1 MLKTF
6 VNFQRT
12 NGEGQVT
19 NTAEIE
25 AWNLKDVTSRNYI
38 FATLTK
44 PMKESL
50 YSCGTAADMWTKLNN
65 QYQLRAA
72 DNLHLLWQSFY
83 DFSHLSGDD
92 MTTHLQK
99 LSSIADKLREL
110 GQPMDQMQLV
120 TKALATLPEKFRI
133 VRSVWA
139 NIPLEERTMDNLLQ
153 RLRSEENVLKSYE
166 RNEDASQ
173 AAYVAQNRSSTR
185 GNHHCKCG
193 GSSGARPPH
202 RTQDGFVNQRLPR
215 EGPRCGYCYIF
226 GHETQECRKK
236 KKAEQEQLEK
246 EPAAF

>member
-1 MLKTF
+1 
-6 VNFQRT
+6 
-12 NGEGQVT
+12 
-19 NTAEIE
+19 
-25 AWNLKDVTSRNYI
+25 
-38 FATLTK
+38 
-44 PMKESL
+44 MKESL
-50 YSCGTAADMWTKLNN
+50 YSCDTAADMWTKLNN

-83 DFSHLSGDD
+83 DFSHRPDDD

-110 GQPMDQMQLV
+110 GQPMDEMQLV

-139 NIPLEERTMDNLLQ
+139 NVPLEERTMDNLLQ

-166 RNEDASQ
+166 RNDDASQ
-173 AAYVAQNRSSTR
+173 AAYVARNRNSAR

-193 GSSGARPPH
+193 GFSGARPRH

-215 EGPRCGYCYIF
+215 EGPRCGYCFIF
-226 GHETQECRKK
+226 GHETHECRKK
-236 KKAEQEQLEK
+236 KRAEQEQNEK
-246 EPAAF
+246 EPAAL